1 MLAGFVLLVTSTF
14 PVAMPVSDRIYPTL
28 EACEQMKKR
37 ILERK
42 PLVPLECAEVMR
54 YKQ

>member
-14 PVAMPVSDRIYPTL
+14 PLAMPVSDRIYPTP
-28 EACEQMKKR
+28 EACEQMKAR

-42 PLVPLECAEVMR
+42 QFAQLECAPVYR
-54 YKQ
+54 

>member
-14 PVAMPVSDRIYPTL
+14 PVAMPVSETIYPTL
-28 EACEQMKKR
+28 EACEQMKAR

-42 PLVPLECAEVMR
+42 PFAQLECGEVR
-54 YKQ
+54 R